1 MLSLASERVVL
12 ATEKVK
18 SQTLMVAF
26 SNVTVNTV
34 TLAITFLAALKI
46 EESGIL
52 YSTRMATNLRFKK
65 KKKGTRHIYTIY

>member
-46 EESGIL
+46 EDSGIL
-52 YSTRMATNLRFKK
+52 YSTRMATNLKV
-65 KKKGTRHIYTIY
+65 

>member
-12 ATEKVK
+12 ATENVK

-26 SNVTVNTV
+26 SNVTVNTI

-52 YSTRMATNLRFKK
+52 YSTRMATNHVTYDCFSV
-65 KKKGTRHIYTIY
+65 

>member
-12 ATEKVK
+12 ATENVK

-26 SNVTVNTV
+26 SNVTVNTI

-52 YSTRMATNLRFKK
+52 YSTRMATNLKV
-65 KKKGTRHIYTIY
+65 

>member
-52 YSTRMATNLRFKK
+52 YSTRMATNLKV
-65 KKKGTRHIYTIY
+65 